1 MAKGWSIVHCVLLPQ
16 AFAHYHPSSTTPP
29 VYRSGSWRVLDFQPF
44 AAGPHCLIPE
54 GASLGCRERL
64 KIKPRQAQYTKW
76 RSRVSD
82 HPTQKSLGLTLPL
95 QQENV
100 AALLT
105 DVFGKLCWHLRPMF
119 AKAAPAM
126 RMSHV
131 LVGAFVIAGALALAG
146 VGSRSPDSS
155 IAPEA
160 PPLPPAPQ
168 AAPQAAPAPEPAA
181 DHPAADA
188 PRQTLDG
195 DILETLDVPGYTY
208 IRLGQKGAADAWVA
222 VTTANVKVG
231 EHVRFEGQTVMTNFT
246 SPRLKRTFEQIHF
259 GVLVGQNAA
268 RPSADPH
275 GAMQDGPAQ
284 GEQPHGT
291 QPHGT
296 SAGADIPIGN
306 IEKAE
311 GPNGVRIAELFAQK
325 KSLAG
330 KSARVR
336 GVVVKA
342 TNGVMGKN
350 FLHLRDGSGT
360 EAQQNH
366 DLTVTTNETLEKGQT
381 VVLEGTVTLDK
392 DLGAGYRYDVL
403 LEDATRPK

>member
-1 MAKGWSIVHCVLLPQ
+1 
-16 AFAHYHPSSTTPP
+16 
-29 VYRSGSWRVLDFQPF
+29 
-44 AAGPHCLIPE
+44 
-54 GASLGCRERL
+54 
-64 KIKPRQAQYTKW
+64 
-76 RSRVSD
+76 
-82 HPTQKSLGLTLPL
+82 
-95 QQENV
+95 
-100 AALLT
+100 
-105 DVFGKLCWHLRPMF
+105 
-119 AKAAPAM
+119 M

-131 LVGAFVIAGALALAG
+131 LIGAFVIAGALALAG
-146 VGSRSPDSS
+146 VGSRSPDST

-160 PPLPPAPQ
+160 PPPPPAPQ
-168 AAPQAAPAPEPAA
+168 AAPIPEPAA
-181 DHPAADA
+181 DHPAADHPAAAA
-188 PRQTLDG
+188 PRETLDG

-222 VTTANVKVG
+222 VTTAKVKVG

-268 RPSADPH
+268 PASADPH
-275 GAMQDGPAQ
+275 GAAQ

-291 QPHGT
+291 T
-296 SAGADIPIGN
+296 AGAELPIGN

-360 EAQQNH
+360 EAQQDH
-366 DLTVTTNETLEKGQT
+366 DLTVTTNETIEKGQT